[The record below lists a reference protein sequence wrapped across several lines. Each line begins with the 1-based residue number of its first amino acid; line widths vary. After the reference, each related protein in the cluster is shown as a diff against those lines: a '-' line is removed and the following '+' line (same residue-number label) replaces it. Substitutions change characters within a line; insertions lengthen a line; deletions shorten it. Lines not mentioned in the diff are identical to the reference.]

1 MFYVELKEWEHL
13 DPARTHELKPWVFWM
28 PVTCS
33 YQWATGTVCENIP
46 SILCSSGSAGKSI
59 WPPFRRPRFESSL
72 ASHTLLREEVS
83 GHAATIELPP
93 QQKLAV
99 INEVCALHRLH
110 LLLWS
115 SNYVTC
121 LADVSISLS
130 NRSVWY
136 FKLQSMHGDNSSA
149 AAWPDPSFLQR
160 VWLAR
165 LGLNPRPGW
174 MSILLVYAYI
184 V

>member
-1 MFYVELKEWEHL
+1 MNSKLGSSECQSHALTNEPPVKTYHLSSAPMSEL
-13 DPARTHELKPWVFWM
+13 
-28 PVTCS
+28 
-33 YQWATGTVCENIP
+33 QWL
-46 SILCSSGSAGKSI
+46 SKSI

-160 VWLAR
+160 VWLAD
-165 LGLNPRPGW
+165 
-174 MSILLVYAYI
+174 
-184 V
+184 